1 MNTMLSLLLKSMR
14 SRIIPTSLV
23 TISLMASMVLLLS
36 IERIQQG
43 AEKGFNQSI
52 SGVDAIIGP
61 RASSLELVLYTV
73 FHLGRPTNNI
83 TTKTINDVK
92 LRSDISWLV
101 PIALGDSHRGYR
113 VIATEPNYFKHIRYG
128 NNQPL
133 AFSQGAPFS
142 GFSEAT
148 IGSDVAKKLNYT
160 VGSEI
165 QVTHGSIESIGSKHD
180 DFSFKVTGVLNKTGT
195 PIDQDIL
202 LDLKGYELLHLGWK
216 SGKKVFSL
224 NDINFSSLPPD
235 ALNPKTVTAAFVGL
249 KSKLTIFNFS
259 KNIREYPEEAISA
272 VIPGIALSELWSI
285 VGLVDKGF
293 QLLSWIIIAIS
304 LIAMVTLIIA
314 SLDNRKQEMTIY
326 RANGASPKFLAAM
339 VIYESLI
346 IGLMAIIGAI
356 ILVTIVTYFATTQLN
371 LALGISPSFE
381 WISIDEIKVFSII
394 LLSGALSSL
403 IPATMVFRKNIH
415 QTLS

>member
-1 MNTMLSLLLKSMR
+1 MLSLLLKSMR

-43 AEKGFNQSI
+43 TEEGFNQSI

-61 RASSLELVLYTV
+61 RSSSLELVLYTV

-92 LRSDISWLV
+92 QRSDISWLV

-113 VIATEPNYFKHIRYG
+113 VIATEPNYFQHIRYG

-133 AFSQGAPFS
+133 TFSKGAPFAEL
-142 GFSEAT
+142 SEAT
-148 IGSDVAKKLNYT
+148 LGSDVAEKLNYS

-165 QVTHGSIESIGSKHD
+165 QITHGSIESIGSKHD
-180 DFSFKVTGVLNKTGT
+180 DFSFTVTGVLNKTGT
-195 PIDQDIL
+195 PIDQAIF

-224 NDINFSSLPPD
+224 EDIDLSSLPPD
-235 ALNPKTVTAAFVGL
+235 ALNPKAVTAAFVGL

-259 KNIREYPEEAISA
+259 KNIREYTEEAISA

-339 VIYESLI
+339 VICESLV
-346 IGLMAIIGAI
+346 IGLVAIIGAI
-356 ILVTIVTYFATTQLN
+356 ILVTAVTYFATSQLN
-371 LALGISPSFE
+371 LALGISPSFK
-381 WISIDEIKVFSII
+381 WTSLDEIKVFGII

-403 IPATMVFRKNIH
+403 IPAAMVFRKNLH
-415 QTLS
+415 QALS

>member
-1 MNTMLSLLLKSMR
+1 MR

-43 AEKGFNQSI
+43 AEEGFNQSI

-61 RASSLELVLYTV
+61 RSSSIELVLYTV

-83 TTKTINDVK
+83 TTKTVNDVK
-92 LRSDISWLV
+92 LRGDISWLV
-101 PIALGDSHRGYR
+101 PIALGDSHKGFR
-113 VIATEPNYFKHIRYG
+113 VVATEPNYFEHIKYANG
-128 NNQPL
+128 QPL
-133 AFSQGAPFS
+133 VFSKGVAFAEL
-142 GFSEAT
+142 SEAVL
-148 IGSDVAKKLNYT
+148 GSDVAEKLSYR
-160 VGSEI
+160 VGSKI
-165 QVTHGSIESIGSKHD
+165 QITHGSVESVGSKHD
-180 DFSFKVTGVLNKTGT
+180 DFSFVVTGILNKTGT
-195 PIDQDIL
+195 PIDQAIF

-216 SGKKVFSL
+216 SGKKIFNL
-224 NDINFSSLPPD
+224 DDINLSSLPED
-235 ALNPKTVTAAFVGL
+235 ALIPKTVTAAFIGL
-249 KSKLTIFNFS
+249 KSKLTLFNFS
-259 KNIREYPEEAISA
+259 KNIREYPKEAISA

-326 RANGASPKFLAAM
+326 RANGASPKFLAMM
-339 VIYESLI
+339 VLCESLV
-346 IGLMAIIGAI
+346 IGLTAIVGAI
-356 ILVTIVTYFATTQLN
+356 VLVTIVTYFATAQLN
-371 LALGISPSFE
+371 LALGISPTFK
-381 WISIDEIKVFSII
+381 WISMGEITVFSFI
-394 LLSGALSSL
+394 LLAGALSSL
-403 IPATMVFRKNIH
+403 IPAVMVFRKNLH

>member
-1 MNTMLSLLLKSMR
+1 MLSLLLKSIR

-43 AEKGFNQSI
+43 AEEGFNQSI

-61 RASSLELVLYTV
+61 RSSSLELVLYTV

-83 TTKTINDVK
+83 TTKTIDDMR

-101 PIALGDSHRGYR
+101 PIALGDSHRGFR
-113 VIATEPNYFKHIRYG
+113 VVATESNYFEHIQYA
-128 NNQPL
+128 NNQSL
-133 AFSQGAPFS
+133 TFSKG
-142 GFSEAT
+142 GVFSELSEAVV
-148 IGSDVAKKLNYT
+148 GSDVAEKLNYSI
-160 VGSEI
+160 GSKI
-165 QVTHGSIESIGSKHD
+165 QITHGSIESTGNKHD
-180 DFSFKVTGVLNKTGT
+180 DFSFKVVGVLNKTGT
-195 PIDQDIL
+195 PIDQAVF
-202 LDLKGYELLHLGWK
+202 LDLKGYELLHLGWQ
-216 SGKKVFSL
+216 SGKKVLSL
-224 NDINFSSLPPD
+224 EDIDLSSLPDD
-235 ALNPKTVTAAFVGL
+235 ALTPKTVTAAFVGL
-249 KSKLTIFNFS
+249 KSKLTLFNFS
-259 KNIREYPEEAISA
+259 KSIREYPKEAISA
-272 VIPGIALSELWSI
+272 IIPGIALSELWSI

-339 VIYESLI
+339 VIYESLV
-346 IGLMAIIGAI
+346 IGLVAIIGAV
-356 ILVTIVTYFATTQLN
+356 ILVTIVTYFASNQLN
-371 LALGISPSFE
+371 LALGISPSFQ
-381 WISIDEIKVFSII
+381 WISLGEIQVFSII
-394 LLSGALSSL
+394 LIAGVLSSL
-403 IPATMVFRKNIH
+403 IPAAMVFRKNLH

>member
-1 MNTMLSLLLKSMR
+1 MLSLLLKSIR

-43 AEKGFNQSI
+43 AEEGFNQSI

-61 RASSLELVLYTV
+61 RSSSLELVLYTV

-83 TTKTINDVK
+83 TTKTIDDMR

-101 PIALGDSHRGYR
+101 PIALGDSHRGFR
-113 VIATEPNYFKHIRYG
+113 VVATESNYFEHIQYA
-128 NNQPL
+128 NNQSL
-133 AFSQGAPFS
+133 TFSKG
-142 GFSEAT
+142 GVFSELSEAVV
-148 IGSDVAKKLNYT
+148 GSDVAEKLNYSI
-160 VGSEI
+160 GSKI
-165 QVTHGSIESIGSKHD
+165 QITHGSIESTGNKHD
-180 DFSFKVTGVLNKTGT
+180 DFSFKVVGVLNKTGT
-195 PIDQDIL
+195 PIDQAVF
-202 LDLKGYELLHLGWK
+202 LDLQGYELLHLGWQ
-216 SGKKVFSL
+216 SGKKVLSL
-224 NDINFSSLPPD
+224 EDIDLSSLPDD
-235 ALNPKTVTAAFVGL
+235 ALTPKTVTAAFVGL
-249 KSKLTIFNFS
+249 KSKLTLFNFS
-259 KNIREYPEEAISA
+259 KSIREYPKEAISA
-272 VIPGIALSELWSI
+272 IIPGIALSELWSI

-339 VIYESLI
+339 VIYESLV
-346 IGLMAIIGAI
+346 IGLVAIIGAV
-356 ILVTIVTYFATTQLN
+356 ILVTIVTYFASNQLN
-371 LALGISPSFE
+371 LALGISPSFK
-381 WISIDEIKVFSII
+381 WISLGEIKVFSII
-394 LLSGALSSL
+394 LLAGVLSSL
-403 IPATMVFRKNIH
+403 IPAAMVFRKNLH

>member
-1 MNTMLSLLLKSMR
+1 MLSLLLKSIR

-43 AEKGFNQSI
+43 AEEGFNQSI

-61 RASSLELVLYTV
+61 RSSSLELVLYTV

-83 TTKTINDVK
+83 TTKTIDDMR

-101 PIALGDSHRGYR
+101 PIALGDSHRGFR
-113 VIATEPNYFKHIRYG
+113 VVATESNYFEHIQYA
-128 NNQPL
+128 NNQSL
-133 AFSQGAPFS
+133 TFSKGGAFSEL
-142 GFSEAT
+142 SEAVV
-148 IGSDVAKKLNYT
+148 GSDVAEKLNYSI
-160 VGSEI
+160 GSKI
-165 QVTHGSIESIGSKHD
+165 QITHGSIESTGNKHD

-195 PIDQDIL
+195 PIDQAVF
-202 LDLKGYELLHLGWK
+202 LDLQGYELLHLGWQ
-216 SGKKVFSL
+216 SGKKVLSL
-224 NDINFSSLPPD
+224 EDIDLSSLPDD
-235 ALNPKTVTAAFVGL
+235 ALTPKTVTAAFVGL
-249 KSKLTIFNFS
+249 KSKLTLFNFS
-259 KNIREYPEEAISA
+259 KSIREYPKEAISA
-272 VIPGIALSELWSI
+272 IIPGIALSELWSI

-339 VIYESLI
+339 VIYESLV
-346 IGLMAIIGAI
+346 IGLVAIIGAV
-356 ILVTIVTYFATTQLN
+356 ILVTIVTYFASNQLN
-371 LALGISPSFE
+371 LALGISPSFQ
-381 WISIDEIKVFSII
+381 WISLGEIQVFSII
-394 LLSGALSSL
+394 LLAGVLSSL
-403 IPATMVFRKNIH
+403 IPAAMVFRKNLH

>member
-1 MNTMLSLLLKSMR
+1 MLSLLLKSMR

-43 AEKGFNQSI
+43 AEEGFNQSI

-61 RASSLELVLYTV
+61 RSSSIELVLYTV

-83 TTKTINDVK
+83 TTKTVNDVK
-92 LRSDISWLV
+92 LRGDISWLV
-101 PIALGDSHRGYR
+101 PIALGDSHKGFR
-113 VIATEPNYFKHIRYG
+113 VVATEPNYFEHIKYANG
-128 NNQPL
+128 QPL
-133 AFSQGAPFS
+133 VFSKGVAFAEL
-142 GFSEAT
+142 SET
-148 IGSDVAKKLNYT
+148 VLGSDVAEKLSYR
-160 VGSEI
+160 VGSKI
-165 QVTHGSIESIGSKHD
+165 QITHGSVESVGSKHD
-180 DFSFKVTGVLNKTGT
+180 DFSFVVTGILNKTGT
-195 PIDQDIL
+195 PIDQAIF

-216 SGKKVFSL
+216 SGKKIFNL
-224 NDINFSSLPPD
+224 DDINLSSLPED
-235 ALNPKTVTAAFVGL
+235 ALIPKTVTAAFIGL
-249 KSKLTIFNFS
+249 KSKLTLFNFS
-259 KNIREYPEEAISA
+259 KNIREYPKEAISA

-326 RANGASPKFLAAM
+326 RANGASPKFLAMM
-339 VIYESLI
+339 VLCESLV
-346 IGLMAIIGAI
+346 IGLTAIVGAI
-356 ILVTIVTYFATTQLN
+356 VLVTIVTYFATAQLN
-371 LALGISPSFE
+371 LALGISPSFK
-381 WISIDEIKVFSII
+381 WISMGEITVFSFI
-394 LLSGALSSL
+394 LLAGALSSL
-403 IPATMVFRKNIH
+403 IPAVMVFRKNLH

>member
-1 MNTMLSLLLKSMR
+1 MLSLLLKSMR

-43 AEKGFNQSI
+43 TEEGFNQSI

-61 RASSLELVLYTV
+61 RSSSLELVLYTV

-92 LRSDISWLV
+92 QRSDISWLV

-113 VIATEPNYFKHIRYG
+113 VIATEPNYFQHIRYG

-133 AFSQGAPFS
+133 TFSKGAPFTEL
-142 GFSEAT
+142 SEAT
-148 IGSDVAKKLNYT
+148 LGSDVAEKLNYS

-165 QVTHGSIESIGSKHD
+165 QITHGSIESIGSKHD
-180 DFSFKVTGVLNKTGT
+180 DFSFTVTGVLNKTGT
-195 PIDQDIL
+195 PIDQAIF

-224 NDINFSSLPPD
+224 EDIDLSSLPPD

-259 KNIREYPEEAISA
+259 KNIREYTEEAISA

-339 VIYESLI
+339 VICESLV
-346 IGLMAIIGAI
+346 IGLVAIIGAI
-356 ILVTIVTYFATTQLN
+356 ILVTAVTYFATSQLN
-371 LALGISPSFE
+371 LALGISPSFK
-381 WISIDEIKVFSII
+381 WTSLDEIKVFGII
-394 LLSGALSSL
+394 LLSGVLSSL
-403 IPATMVFRKNIH
+403 IPAAMVFRKNLH
-415 QTLS
+415 QALS

>member
-1 MNTMLSLLLKSMR
+1 MLSLLLKSMR

-43 AEKGFNQSI
+43 AEEGFNQSI

-61 RASSLELVLYTV
+61 RSSSIELVLYTV

-83 TTKTINDVK
+83 TTKTVNDVK
-92 LRSDISWLV
+92 LRGDISWLV
-101 PIALGDSHRGYR
+101 PIALGDSHKGFR
-113 VIATEPNYFKHIRYG
+113 VVATEPNYFEHIKYA
-128 NNQPL
+128 NSQPL
-133 AFSQGAPFS
+133 VFSKGVAFAEL
-142 GFSEAT
+142 SEAVL
-148 IGSDVAKKLNYT
+148 GSDVAEKLSYT
-160 VGSEI
+160 VGSKI
-165 QVTHGSIESIGSKHD
+165 QITHGSVESIGSKHD
-180 DFSFKVTGVLNKTGT
+180 DFSFMVTGILNKTGT
-195 PIDQDIL
+195 PIDQAIF

-216 SGKKVFSL
+216 SGKKIFNL
-224 NDINFSSLPPD
+224 DDINLSSLPED
-235 ALNPKTVTAAFVGL
+235 ALIPKTVTAAFIGL
-249 KSKLTIFNFS
+249 KSKLTLFNFS
-259 KNIREYPEEAISA
+259 KNIREYPKEAISA

-326 RANGASPKFLAAM
+326 RANGASPKFLAMM
-339 VIYESLI
+339 VLCESLV
-346 IGLMAIIGAI
+346 IGLTAIVGAI
-356 ILVTIVTYFATTQLN
+356 ILVTIVTYFATVQLN
-371 LALGISPSFE
+371 LALGISPSFK
-381 WISIDEIKVFSII
+381 WISMGEITVFSFI
-394 LLSGALSSL
+394 LLAGALSSL
-403 IPATMVFRKNIH
+403 IPAVMVFRKNLH

>member
-1 MNTMLSLLLKSMR
+1 MLSLLLKSMR

-23 TISLMASMVLLLS
+23 TISLTASMVLLLS

-43 AEKGFNQSI
+43 AEEGFNQSI

-61 RASSLELVLYTV
+61 RSSSIELVLYTV

-83 TTKTINDVK
+83 TTKTVNDVK
-92 LRSDISWLV
+92 IRGDISWLV
-101 PIALGDSHRGYR
+101 PIALGDSHKGFR
-113 VIATEPNYFKHIRYG
+113 VVATEPNYFEHIKYANG
-128 NNQPL
+128 QPL
-133 AFSQGAPFS
+133 VFSKGVAFAEL
-142 GFSEAT
+142 SEAVL
-148 IGSDVAKKLNYT
+148 GSDVAEKLSYT

-165 QVTHGSIESIGSKHD
+165 QITHGSVESIGSKHD
-180 DFSFKVTGVLNKTGT
+180 DFSFVVTGILNKTGT
-195 PIDQDIL
+195 PIDQAIF

-216 SGKKVFSL
+216 SGKKIFNL
-224 NDINFSSLPPD
+224 DDINLSSLPED
-235 ALNPKTVTAAFVGL
+235 ALIPKTVTAAFIGL
-249 KSKLTIFNFS
+249 KSKLTLFNFS
-259 KNIREYPEEAISA
+259 KNIREYPKEAISA

-326 RANGASPKFLAAM
+326 RANGASPKFLAMM
-339 VIYESLI
+339 VLCESLV
-346 IGLMAIIGAI
+346 IGLTAIVGAI
-356 ILVTIVTYFATTQLN
+356 VLVTIVTYFATAQLN
-371 LALGISPSFE
+371 LALGISPTFK
-381 WISIDEIKVFSII
+381 WISMGEITVFSFI
-394 LLSGALSSL
+394 LLAGALSSL
-403 IPATMVFRKNIH
+403 IPAVMVFRKNLH

>member
-1 MNTMLSLLLKSMR
+1 MLSLLLKSMR

-43 AEKGFNQSI
+43 TEEGFNQSI

-61 RASSLELVLYTV
+61 RSSSLELVLYTV

-92 LRSDISWLV
+92 QRSDISWLV

-113 VIATEPNYFKHIRYG
+113 VIATEPNYFQHIRYG

-133 AFSQGAPFS
+133 TFSKGAPFTEL
-142 GFSEAT
+142 SEAT
-148 IGSDVAKKLNYT
+148 LGSDVAEKLNYS

-165 QVTHGSIESIGSKHD
+165 QITHGSIESIGSKHD
-180 DFSFKVTGVLNKTGT
+180 DFSFTVTGVLNKTGT
-195 PIDQDIL
+195 PIDQAIF

-224 NDINFSSLPPD
+224 EDIDLSSLPPD

-259 KNIREYPEEAISA
+259 KNIREYTEEAISA

-339 VIYESLI
+339 VIYESLV
-346 IGLMAIIGAI
+346 IGLVAIIGAI
-356 ILVTIVTYFATTQLN
+356 ILVTAVTYFATSQLN
-371 LALGISPSFE
+371 LALGISPSFK
-381 WISIDEIKVFSII
+381 WISLDEIKVFGII

-403 IPATMVFRKNIH
+403 IPAAMVFRKNLH
-415 QTLS
+415 QALS

>member
-1 MNTMLSLLLKSMR
+1 MLSLLLKSMR

-43 AEKGFNQSI
+43 TEEGFNQSI

-61 RASSLELVLYTV
+61 RSSSLELVLYTV

-92 LRSDISWLV
+92 QRSDISWLV

-113 VIATEPNYFKHIRYG
+113 VIATEPNYFQHIRYG

-133 AFSQGAPFS
+133 TFSKGAPFTEL
-142 GFSEAT
+142 SEAT
-148 IGSDVAKKLNYT
+148 LGSDVAEKLNYS

-165 QVTHGSIESIGSKHD
+165 QITHGSIESIGSKHD
-180 DFSFKVTGVLNKTGT
+180 DFSFTVTGVLNKTGT
-195 PIDQDIL
+195 PIDQAIF

-224 NDINFSSLPPD
+224 EDIDLSSLPPD

-259 KNIREYPEEAISA
+259 KNIREYTEEAISA

-339 VIYESLI
+339 VVYESLV
-346 IGLMAIIGAI
+346 IGLVAIIGAI
-356 ILVTIVTYFATTQLN
+356 ILVTAVTYFATSQLN
-371 LALGISPSFE
+371 LALGISPSFK
-381 WISIDEIKVFSII
+381 WISLDEIKVFGII
-394 LLSGALSSL
+394 LLSGVLSSL
-403 IPATMVFRKNIH
+403 IPAAMVFRKNLH
-415 QTLS
+415 QALS

>member
-1 MNTMLSLLLKSMR
+1 MLSLLLKSMR

-43 AEKGFNQSI
+43 AEEGFNQSI

-61 RASSLELVLYTV
+61 RSSSIELVLYTV

-83 TTKTINDVK
+83 TTKTVNDVK
-92 LRSDISWLV
+92 LRGDISWLV
-101 PIALGDSHRGYR
+101 PIALGDSHKGFR
-113 VIATEPNYFKHIRYG
+113 VVATEPNYFEHIKYANG
-128 NNQPL
+128 QPL
-133 AFSQGAPFS
+133 VFSKGVAFAEL
-142 GFSEAT
+142 SET
-148 IGSDVAKKLNYT
+148 VLGSDVAEKLSYR
-160 VGSEI
+160 VGSKI
-165 QVTHGSIESIGSKHD
+165 QITHGSVESIGSKHD
-180 DFSFKVTGVLNKTGT
+180 DFSFVVTGILNKTGT
-195 PIDQDIL
+195 PIDRAIF

-216 SGKKVFSL
+216 SGKKIFNL
-224 NDINFSSLPPD
+224 DDINLSSLPED
-235 ALNPKTVTAAFVGL
+235 ALIPKTVTAAFIGL
-249 KSKLTIFNFS
+249 KSKLTLFNFS
-259 KNIREYPEEAISA
+259 KNIREYPKEAISA

-326 RANGASPKFLAAM
+326 RANGASPKFLAMM
-339 VIYESLI
+339 VLCESLV
-346 IGLMAIIGAI
+346 IGLTAIVGAI
-356 ILVTIVTYFATTQLN
+356 ILVTIVTYFATVQLN
-371 LALGISPSFE
+371 LALGISPSFK
-381 WISIDEIKVFSII
+381 WISMGEIIVFSFI
-394 LLSGALSSL
+394 LLAGALSSL
-403 IPATMVFRKNIH
+403 IPAVMVFRKNLH

>member
-1 MNTMLSLLLKSMR
+1 MLSLLLKSMR

-43 AEKGFNQSI
+43 TEEGFNQSI

-61 RASSLELVLYTV
+61 RSSSLELVLYTV

-92 LRSDISWLV
+92 QRSDVSWLV

-113 VIATEPNYFKHIRYG
+113 VIATEPNYFQHIRYG

-133 AFSQGAPFS
+133 TFSKGAPFTEL
-142 GFSEAT
+142 SEAT
-148 IGSDVAKKLNYT
+148 LGSDVAEKLNYS

-165 QVTHGSIESIGSKHD
+165 QITHGSIESIGSKHD
-180 DFSFKVTGVLNKTGT
+180 DFSFTVTGVLNKTGT
-195 PIDQDIL
+195 PIDQAIF

-224 NDINFSSLPPD
+224 EDIDLSSLPPD

-259 KNIREYPEEAISA
+259 KNIREYPEKAISA

-339 VIYESLI
+339 VVYESLV
-346 IGLMAIIGAI
+346 IGLVAIIGAI
-356 ILVTIVTYFATTQLN
+356 ILVTAVTYFATSQLN
-371 LALGISPSFE
+371 LALGISPSFK
-381 WISIDEIKVFSII
+381 WISLDEIKVFGII
-394 LLSGALSSL
+394 LLSGVLSSL
-403 IPATMVFRKNIH
+403 IPAAMVFRKNLH
-415 QTLS
+415 QALS

>member
-1 MNTMLSLLLKSMR
+1 MLSLLLKSMR

-43 AEKGFNQSI
+43 AEEGFNQSI

-61 RASSLELVLYTV
+61 RSSSIELVLYTV

-83 TTKTINDVK
+83 TTKTVNDVK
-92 LRSDISWLV
+92 LRGDISWLV
-101 PIALGDSHRGYR
+101 PIALGDSHKGFR
-113 VIATEPNYFKHIRYG
+113 VVATEPNYFEHIKYANG
-128 NNQPL
+128 QPL
-133 AFSQGAPFS
+133 VFSKGVAFAEL
-142 GFSEAT
+142 SET
-148 IGSDVAKKLNYT
+148 VLGSDVAEKLSYR
-160 VGSEI
+160 VGSKI
-165 QVTHGSIESIGSKHD
+165 QITHGSVESIGSKHD
-180 DFSFKVTGVLNKTGT
+180 DFSFVVTGILNKTGT
-195 PIDQDIL
+195 PIDQAIF

-216 SGKKVFSL
+216 SGKKIFNL
-224 NDINFSSLPPD
+224 DDINLSSLPED
-235 ALNPKTVTAAFVGL
+235 ALIPKTVTAAFIGL
-249 KSKLTIFNFS
+249 KSKLTLFNFS
-259 KNIREYPEEAISA
+259 KNIREYPKEAISA

-304 LIAMVTLIIA
+304 LIAMITLIIA

-326 RANGASPKFLAAM
+326 RANGASPKFLAMM
-339 VIYESLI
+339 VLCESLV
-346 IGLMAIIGAI
+346 IGLTAIVGAI
-356 ILVTIVTYFATTQLN
+356 ILVTIVTYFATAQLN

-381 WISIDEIKVFSII
+381 WISMGEITVFSFI
-394 LLSGALSSL
+394 LLAGALSSL
-403 IPATMVFRKNIH
+403 IPAVMVFRKNLH

>member
-1 MNTMLSLLLKSMR
+1 MLSLLLKSMR

-43 AEKGFNQSI
+43 TEEGFNQSI

-61 RASSLELVLYTV
+61 RSSSLELVLYTV

-92 LRSDISWLV
+92 QRSDISWLV

-113 VIATEPNYFKHIRYG
+113 VIATEPNYFQHIRYG

-133 AFSQGAPFS
+133 TFSKGAPFAEL
-142 GFSEAT
+142 SEAT
-148 IGSDVAKKLNYT
+148 LGSDVAEKLNYS

-165 QVTHGSIESIGSKHD
+165 QITHGSIESIGSKHD
-180 DFSFKVTGVLNKTGT
+180 DFSFTVTGVLNKTGT
-195 PIDQDIL
+195 PIDQAIF

-224 NDINFSSLPPD
+224 EDIDLSSLPPD

-259 KNIREYPEEAISA
+259 KNIREYTEEAISA

-339 VIYESLI
+339 VICESLV
-346 IGLMAIIGAI
+346 IGLAAIIGAI
-356 ILVTIVTYFATTQLN
+356 ILVTAVTYFATSQLN
-371 LALGISPSFE
+371 LALGISPSFK
-381 WISIDEIKVFSII
+381 WISLDEIKVFGII
-394 LLSGALSSL
+394 LLSGVLSSL
-403 IPATMVFRKNIH
+403 IPAAMVFRKNLH
-415 QTLS
+415 QALS

>member
-1 MNTMLSLLLKSMR
+1 MLNLLLKSIR

-43 AEKGFNQSI
+43 AEEGFNQSI

-61 RASSLELVLYTV
+61 RSSSLELVLYTV

-83 TTKTINDVK
+83 TTKTIDDMR

-101 PIALGDSHRGYR
+101 PIALGDSHRGFR
-113 VIATEPNYFKHIRYG
+113 VVATESNYFKHIQYA
-128 NNQPL
+128 NNQSL
-133 AFSQGAPFS
+133 T
-142 GFSEAT
+142 FSEGGVFSELSEAVV
-148 IGSDVAKKLNYT
+148 GSDVAEKLNYSI
-160 VGSEI
+160 GSKI
-165 QVTHGSIESIGSKHD
+165 QITHGSIESTGNKHD
-180 DFSFKVTGVLNKTGT
+180 DFSFKVAGVLNKTGT
-195 PIDQDIL
+195 PIDQAVF

-216 SGKKVFSL
+216 SGKKVLSL
-224 NDINFSSLPPD
+224 KDIDLSSLPDD
-235 ALNPKTVTAAFVGL
+235 ALTPKTVTAAFVGL
-249 KSKLTIFNFS
+249 KSKLTLFNFS
-259 KNIREYPEEAISA
+259 KSIREYPKEAISA
-272 VIPGIALSELWSI
+272 IIPGIALSELWSI

-339 VIYESLI
+339 VIYESLV
-346 IGLMAIIGAI
+346 IGLVAIIGAV
-356 ILVTIVTYFATTQLN
+356 ILVTIVTYFASNQLN
-371 LALGISPSFE
+371 LALGISPSFK
-381 WISIDEIKVFSII
+381 WISLGEIKVFSII
-394 LLSGALSSL
+394 LLAGVLSSL
-403 IPATMVFRKNIH
+403 IPAAMVFRKNLH

>member
-1 MNTMLSLLLKSMR
+1 MLSLLLKSMR

-43 AEKGFNQSI
+43 AEEGFNQSI

-61 RASSLELVLYTV
+61 RSSSIELVLYTV

-83 TTKTINDVK
+83 TTKTVNDVK
-92 LRSDISWLV
+92 LRGDISWLV
-101 PIALGDSHRGYR
+101 PIALGDSHKGFR
-113 VIATEPNYFKHIRYG
+113 VVATEPNYFEHIKYANG
-128 NNQPL
+128 QPL
-133 AFSQGAPFS
+133 VFSKGVAFAELSETVL
-142 GFSEAT
+142 GF
-148 IGSDVAKKLNYT
+148 DVAEKLSYR
-160 VGSEI
+160 VGSKI
-165 QVTHGSIESIGSKHD
+165 QITHGSVESIGSKHD
-180 DFSFKVTGVLNKTGT
+180 DFSFVVTGILNKTGT
-195 PIDQDIL
+195 PIDQAIF

-216 SGKKVFSL
+216 SGKKIFNL
-224 NDINFSSLPPD
+224 DDINLSSLPED
-235 ALNPKTVTAAFVGL
+235 ALIPKTVTAAFIGL
-249 KSKLTIFNFS
+249 KSKLTLFNFS
-259 KNIREYPEEAISA
+259 KNIREYPKEAISA

-326 RANGASPKFLAAM
+326 RANGASPKFLAMM
-339 VIYESLI
+339 VLCESLV
-346 IGLMAIIGAI
+346 IGLTAIVGAI
-356 ILVTIVTYFATTQLN
+356 ILVTIVTYFATVQLN
-371 LALGISPSFE
+371 LALGISPSFK
-381 WISIDEIKVFSII
+381 WISMGEITVFSFI
-394 LLSGALSSL
+394 LLAGALSSL
-403 IPATMVFRKNIH
+403 IPAVMVFRKNLH

>member
-1 MNTMLSLLLKSMR
+1 MR

-43 AEKGFNQSI
+43 AEEGFNQSI

-61 RASSLELVLYTV
+61 RSSSLELVLYTV

-92 LRSDISWLV
+92 QRSDISWLV

-113 VIATEPNYFKHIRYG
+113 VIATEPNYFQHIRYG
-128 NNQPL
+128 NNQSL
-133 AFSQGAPFS
+133 AFSKGAPFAEL
-142 GFSEAT
+142 SEAT
-148 IGSDVAKKLNYT
+148 LGSDVAKKLNYS

-165 QVTHGSIESIGSKHD
+165 QITHGSIESIGSKHD
-180 DFSFKVTGVLNKTGT
+180 DFSFTVTGVLNKTGT
-195 PIDQDIL
+195 PIDQAIF

-224 NDINFSSLPPD
+224 EDIDLSSLPPD

-339 VIYESLI
+339 VIYESLV
-346 IGLMAIIGAI
+346 IGLVAIIGAI
-356 ILVTIVTYFATTQLN
+356 ILVTAVTYFATSQLN
-371 LALGISPSFE
+371 LALGISPSFK
-381 WISIDEIKVFSII
+381 WISLDEIKVFSII
-394 LLSGALSSL
+394 LLSGASSSL
-403 IPATMVFRKNIH
+403 IPAAMVFRKNLH

>member
-1 MNTMLSLLLKSMR
+1 MLSLLLKSMR

-43 AEKGFNQSI
+43 AEEGFNQSI

-61 RASSLELVLYTV
+61 RSSSIELVLYTV

-83 TTKTINDVK
+83 TTKTVNDVK
-92 LRSDISWLV
+92 LRGDISWLV
-101 PIALGDSHRGYR
+101 PIALGDSHKGFR
-113 VIATEPNYFKHIRYG
+113 VVATEPNYFEHIKYANG
-128 NNQPL
+128 QPL
-133 AFSQGAPFS
+133 VFSKGVAFAEL
-142 GFSEAT
+142 SEAVL
-148 IGSDVAKKLNYT
+148 GSDVAEKLSYR
-160 VGSEI
+160 VGSKI
-165 QVTHGSIESIGSKHD
+165 QITHGSVESVGSKHD
-180 DFSFKVTGVLNKTGT
+180 DFSFVVTGILNKTGT
-195 PIDQDIL
+195 PIDQAIF

-216 SGKKVFSL
+216 SGKKIFNL
-224 NDINFSSLPPD
+224 DDINLSSLPED
-235 ALNPKTVTAAFVGL
+235 ALIPKTVTAAFIGL
-249 KSKLTIFNFS
+249 KSKLTLFNFS
-259 KNIREYPEEAISA
+259 KNIREYPKEAISA

-326 RANGASPKFLAAM
+326 RANGASPKFLAMM
-339 VIYESLI
+339 VLCESLV
-346 IGLMAIIGAI
+346 IGLTAIVGAI
-356 ILVTIVTYFATTQLN
+356 ILVTIVTYFATAQLN
-371 LALGISPSFE
+371 LALGISPSFK
-381 WISIDEIKVFSII
+381 WISMGEITVFSFI
-394 LLSGALSSL
+394 LLAGALSSL
-403 IPATMVFRKNIH
+403 IPAVMVFRKNLH

>member
-1 MNTMLSLLLKSMR
+1 MLSLLLKSMR

-43 AEKGFNQSI
+43 VEKGFNQSI

-142 GFSEAT
+142 DFSEAT

-195 PIDQDIL
+195 PIDQAIF

-235 ALNPKTVTAAFVGL
+235 ALNPKTVTAAFIGL

>member
-1 MNTMLSLLLKSMR
+1 MLSLLLKSMR

-43 AEKGFNQSI
+43 AEEGFNQSI

-61 RASSLELVLYTV
+61 RSSSIELVLYTV

-83 TTKTINDVK
+83 TTKTVNDVK
-92 LRSDISWLV
+92 LRGDISWLV
-101 PIALGDSHRGYR
+101 PIALGDSHKGFR
-113 VIATEPNYFKHIRYG
+113 VVATEPNYFEHIKYANG
-128 NNQPL
+128 QPL
-133 AFSQGAPFS
+133 VFSKGVAFAEL
-142 GFSEAT
+142 SEAVL
-148 IGSDVAKKLNYT
+148 GSDVAEKLSYR
-160 VGSEI
+160 VGSKI
-165 QVTHGSIESIGSKHD
+165 QITHGSVESVGSKHD
-180 DFSFKVTGVLNKTGT
+180 DFSFVVTGILNKTGT
-195 PIDQDIL
+195 PIDQAIF

-216 SGKKVFSL
+216 SGKKIFNL
-224 NDINFSSLPPD
+224 DDINLSSLPED
-235 ALNPKTVTAAFVGL
+235 ALIPKTVTAAFIGL
-249 KSKLTIFNFS
+249 KSKLTLFNFS
-259 KNIREYPEEAISA
+259 KNIREYPKEAISA

-326 RANGASPKFLAAM
+326 RANGASPKFLAMM
-339 VIYESLI
+339 VLCESLV
-346 IGLMAIIGAI
+346 IGLTAIVGAI
-356 ILVTIVTYFATTQLN
+356 VLVTIVTYFATAQLN
-371 LALGISPSFE
+371 LALGISPSFK
-381 WISIDEIKVFSII
+381 WISMGEITVFSFI
-394 LLSGALSSL
+394 LLAGALSSL
-403 IPATMVFRKNIH
+403 IPAVMVFRKNLH

>member
-1 MNTMLSLLLKSMR
+1 MLSLLLKSMR

-43 AEKGFNQSI
+43 AEEGFNQSI

-61 RASSLELVLYTV
+61 RSSSIELVLYTV

-83 TTKTINDVK
+83 TTKTVNDVK
-92 LRSDISWLV
+92 LRGDISWLV
-101 PIALGDSHRGYR
+101 PIALGDSHKGFR
-113 VIATEPNYFKHIRYG
+113 VVATEPNYFEHIKYANG
-128 NNQPL
+128 QPL
-133 AFSQGAPFS
+133 VFSKGVAFAEL
-142 GFSEAT
+142 SET
-148 IGSDVAKKLNYT
+148 VLGSDVAEKLSYR
-160 VGSEI
+160 VGSKI
-165 QVTHGSIESIGSKHD
+165 QITHGSVESIGSKHD
-180 DFSFKVTGVLNKTGT
+180 DFSFVVTGILNKTGT
-195 PIDQDIL
+195 PIDQAIF

-216 SGKKVFSL
+216 SGKKIFNL
-224 NDINFSSLPPD
+224 DDINLSSLPED
-235 ALNPKTVTAAFVGL
+235 ALIPKTVTAAFIGL
-249 KSKLTIFNFS
+249 KSKLTLFNFS
-259 KNIREYPEEAISA
+259 KNIREYPKEAISA

-326 RANGASPKFLAAM
+326 RANGASPKFLAMM
-339 VIYESLI
+339 VLCESLV
-346 IGLMAIIGAI
+346 IGLTAIVGAI
-356 ILVTIVTYFATTQLN
+356 VLVTIVTYFATAQLN
-371 LALGISPSFE
+371 LALGISPTFK
-381 WISIDEIKVFSII
+381 WISMGEITVFSFI
-394 LLSGALSSL
+394 LLAGALSSL
-403 IPATMVFRKNIH
+403 IPAVMVFRKNLH

>member
-1 MNTMLSLLLKSMR
+1 MLSLLLKSIR

-43 AEKGFNQSI
+43 AEEGFNQSI

-61 RASSLELVLYTV
+61 RSSSLELVLYTV

-83 TTKTINDVK
+83 TTKTIDDMR

-101 PIALGDSHRGYR
+101 PIALGDSHRGFR
-113 VIATEPNYFKHIRYG
+113 VVATESNYFEHIQYA
-128 NNQPL
+128 NNQSL
-133 AFSQGAPFS
+133 TFSKG
-142 GFSEAT
+142 GVFSELSET
-148 IGSDVAKKLNYT
+148 VVGSDVAEKLNYSI
-160 VGSEI
+160 GSKI
-165 QVTHGSIESIGSKHD
+165 QITHGSIESTGNKHD
-180 DFSFKVTGVLNKTGT
+180 DFSFKVVGVLNKTGT
-195 PIDQDIL
+195 PIDQAVF
-202 LDLKGYELLHLGWK
+202 LDLKGYELLHLGWQ
-216 SGKKVFSL
+216 SGKKVLSL
-224 NDINFSSLPPD
+224 EDIDLSSLPDD
-235 ALNPKTVTAAFVGL
+235 ALTPKTVTAAFVGL
-249 KSKLTIFNFS
+249 KSKLTLFNFS
-259 KNIREYPEEAISA
+259 KSIREYPKEAISA

-339 VIYESLI
+339 VIYESLV
-346 IGLMAIIGAI
+346 IGLVAIIGAV
-356 ILVTIVTYFATTQLN
+356 ILVSVVTYFATNQLN
-371 LALGISPSFE
+371 LALGISPSFK
-381 WISIDEIKVFSII
+381 WISLDEIKVFSII
-394 LLSGALSSL
+394 LLAGVLSSL
-403 IPATMVFRKNIH
+403 IPAAMVFRKNLH